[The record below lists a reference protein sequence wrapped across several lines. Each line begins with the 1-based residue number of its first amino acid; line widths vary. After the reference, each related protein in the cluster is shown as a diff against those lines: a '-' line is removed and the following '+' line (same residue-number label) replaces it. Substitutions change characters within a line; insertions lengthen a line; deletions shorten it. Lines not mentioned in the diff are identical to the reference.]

1 MRFAV
6 IVVLSV
12 LATLL
17 HNAVLRPGG
26 PVPRPDLPLLLVM
39 LWTLTLGLQPGL
51 LAACLGGLLADSLS
65 AAPFGLNTA
74 ALLLVVPVA
83 MLRDRELVESR
94 LALALLLSPLAT
106 GVYYA
111 VSLVV
116 LQLAGWP
123 LDWGAEVAE
132 VVVPAVAVNTLLAA
146 PLYVLIALIAARLG
160 MPYGGRMVRRAP

>member
-6 IVVLSV
+6 ILI
-12 LATLL
+12 LGIATTLL

-26 PVPRPDLPLLLVM
+26 PLPRPDLPLLLVM

-51 LAACLGGLLADSLS
+51 LAACITGLLADSLS

-94 LALALLLSPLAT
+94 LALALVLAPLST

-111 VSLVV
+111 VSLVL
-116 LQLAGWP
+116 LQMSGWP

-132 VVVPAVAVNTLLAA
+132 VVLPAVAVNTLLAA
-146 PLYVLIALIAARLG
+146 PLYVAVALIAARLG